1 MSGLF
6 RRFFA
11 PRWQHRDPAIRRQAL
26 ARLDPTQF
34 QDREQLEQLV
44 SDDNASVRQ
53 AALARLV
60 DPAQLLRLKE
70 QQNSPELNAR
80 LLVLLIGQP
89 ESPPLA
95 KRLSLIER
103 INDAPLLAQLALH
116 GDNQELRLAA
126 LERLQ
131 GEDALIHQAIENGIA
146 AVRHAAAKRVTSE
159 QGLLRL
165 SREARRDKQVLRL
178 ARERL
183 NRLREDAAQNEAQR
197 AKRERILEALEQ
209 HARHTWEPLYAG
221 RYRHL
226 QREWEGLNDLP
237 TADQERRFQEA
248 SLRCRKIISDHEA
261 RHQVIASANR
271 KRIEADEAR
280 RALIEALDEDLVGL
294 QRSERITAQDMASLN
309 AHKRLL
315 INRWQALSDQHAPDV
330 ALSTSYTQALARQD
344 EINQAWDRL
353 EQHAATLS
361 DALRRGDSETLGQ
374 TLKILEWPEDLPP
387 TPLLEQVQQYLANDE
402 TAATD
407 SQQIVRFE
415 QDLKELERLL
425 ESGAFKPASRL
436 YQSLRQ
442 HSEMLTT
449 EQQRKHQP
457 ALKRLGAQLAELR
470 DWRSFVAGPKRDQL
484 CQAIVE
490 LAGNSALSDSELD
503 RRHRQLIKEWKE
515 LGDAAIDRELS
526 TRFRAASDR
535 IHTRLSAW
543 RTAQQEERQRN
554 LEARIALCEQLE
566 ILLENPDENADPDAL
581 RLIRDRSREQWRL
594 FSPIPRG
601 HGESISHR
609 FGHIR
614 HALQTLIDQRAQ
626 EIGAAKQALVKE
638 ARYLQSES
646 EPASKR
652 AEQAK
657 RLQQRWRELGRAPKG
672 EEQALWREFRSLC
685 DSIFAARENERDD
698 RAQRAKDRL
707 DAMQALVERL
717 DAWQPKSS
725 DEVSLLNQAIAEAEA
740 LEPLPSGRRSEGMRK
755 RWAGILHSRQERLE
769 RLAIREEALRWQ
781 HLGPLLEA
789 HQQADTVALDGEVPK
804 DIEAP
809 FTLDEDIKRAHD
821 QRNQARHQL
830 IDSETVASLLA
841 RLRVHLT
848 LLANGRIEREDEPLR
863 LAIQVERLNAAR
875 EQTLTKPDELR
886 AILCDIVATGP
897 VSTTT
902 WTRESKELDRLLTQ
916 LADYSSP

>member
-26 ARLDPTQF
+26 VRLDPTQF
-34 QDREQLEQLV
+34 QDREQLERLAG
-44 SDDNASVRQ
+44 DEDASVRQ
-53 AALARLV
+53 AALARLM
-60 DPAQLLRLKE
+60 DPAQLLRLEE
-70 QQNSPELNAR
+70 QQDSPELRAR

-89 ESPPLA
+89 DSPPLA

-103 INDAPLLAQLALH
+103 IDDASLLTQLALH

-131 GEDALIHQAIENGIA
+131 DEDALIHQAIENGIA
-146 AVRHAAAKRVTSE
+146 AVRHAAAKRITSE

-165 SREARRDKQVLRL
+165 SREARRDKQVVRL

-183 NRLREDAAQNEAQR
+183 GRLRENAAQNEAQR
-197 AKRERILEALEQ
+197 AKRERILEAFEQ
-209 HARHTWEPLYAG
+209 HARHSWEPLYAG

-226 QREWEGLNDLP
+226 QREWENLVDLP
-237 TADQERRFQEA
+237 SADQERRYQEA

-261 RHQVIASANR
+261 QHQVIASANR
-271 KRIEADEAR
+271 ERIEADEAR
-280 RALIEALDEDLVGL
+280 RALVEALDEDRASL
-294 QRSERITAQDMASLN
+294 QRSEHITAQDMASMN

-315 INRWQALSDQHAPDV
+315 INRWQALSDQHAPD
-330 ALSTSYTQALARQD
+330 ATLSTGYTQALARQD

-353 EQHAATLS
+353 EQHTATLN
-361 DALRRGDSETLGQ
+361 DALQRRDSGTLRQ
-374 TLKILEWPEDLPP
+374 TLKMLAWPENLPP
-387 TPLLEQVQQYLANDE
+387 TPLLKQVQQYLANDK
-402 TAATD
+402 TAETD
-407 SQQIVRFE
+407 SQQGLRFE
-415 QDLKELERLL
+415 QDTKEFERLL
-425 ESGAFKPASRL
+425 ENGAFKPASRL

-442 HSEMLTT
+442 RSEMLTT

-457 ALKRLGAQLAELR
+457 VLKRLGAQLAELR

-484 CQAIVE
+484 CQAIIE
-490 LAGNSALSDSELD
+490 LADDSSLSDSELD

-526 TRFRAASDR
+526 ARFRAASDR
-535 IHTRLSAW
+535 IHTRLKAW
-543 RTAQQEERQRN
+543 HTAQEEERQRN

-601 HGESISHR
+601 HGENIGHR

-626 EIGAAKQALVKE
+626 EIGAAKQALVEE
-638 ARYLQSES
+638 ARHLQSET
-646 EPASKR
+646 EPATKR

-672 EEQALWREFRSLC
+672 EEQALWREFRSIC

-717 DAWQPKSS
+717 DAWQPTSS
-725 DEVSLLNQAIAEAEA
+725 GEKALLDQAIAEAEA

-755 RWAGILHSRQERLE
+755 RWAGILHSRRERIE
-769 RLAIREEALRWQ
+769 RLAISEEALRWQ
-781 HLGPLLEA
+781 HLSPLLEA
-789 HQQADTVALDGEVPK
+789 HRQADARVLDGDTPE

-809 FTLDEDIKRAHD
+809 FALDEDMKRAHG
-821 QRNQARHQL
+821 QRNKARHQPG
-830 IDSETVASLLA
+830 DSEAVASELA

-863 LAIQVERLNAAR
+863 LAIQVKRLNAAR
-875 EQTLTKPDELR
+875 EQALTKTDELH
-886 AILCDIVATGP
+886 AILCDILATGP
-897 VSTTT
+897 VSTTI
-902 WTRESKELDRLLTQ
+902 WSREVSELDRLLTQ
-916 LADYSSP
+916 LADYSSS

>member
-26 ARLDPTQF
+26 VRLDPTQF

-44 SDDNASVRQ
+44 GDEDASVRQ
-53 AALARLV
+53 AALARLT
-60 DPAQLLRLKE
+60 DPAQLLRLRE
-70 QQNSPELNAR
+70 QQDSPELSAR

-103 INDAPLLAQLALH
+103 IDDAPLLTQLALH

-131 GEDALIHQAIENGIA
+131 DEEALIHQALENGIA
-146 AVRHAAAKRVTSE
+146 AVRHVAAKRITSE
-159 QGLLRL
+159 QGLQRL
-165 SREARRDKQVLRL
+165 SRESRRDKQVVRL

-209 HARHTWEPLYAG
+209 HARHAWEPLYAG

-226 QREWEGLNDLP
+226 QREWENLHDLP
-237 TADQERRFQEA
+237 SADQERRYQEA
-248 SLRCRKIISDHEA
+248 SLRSRKIISDHEA
-261 RHQVIASANR
+261 QHQVIASANR

-280 RALIEALDEDLVGL
+280 QALIEALEEDLVSL

-315 INRWQALSDQHAPDV
+315 INRWQALSDQHAPDITLG
-330 ALSTSYTQALARQD
+330 ARYTQALARQD

-353 EQHAATLS
+353 EQHAETLS
-361 DALRRGDSETLGQ
+361 DALQRQDSETLRQ
-374 TLKILEWPEDLPP
+374 MLEALSWPEDLPP
-387 TPLLEQVQQYLANDE
+387 TPLLKQVQKYLVNDKTTE
-402 TAATD
+402 TD
-407 SQQIVRFE
+407 SQQIIRFE
-415 QDLKELERLL
+415 QDLEEFERLL

-436 YQSLRQ
+436 HQSLRQ
-442 HSEMLTT
+442 RSETLTA
-449 EQQRKHQP
+449 EQHRKHQP
-457 ALKRLGAQLAELR
+457 VLKRLGAQLAELR

-484 CQAIVE
+484 CHAINE
-490 LAGNSALSDSELD
+490 LADNSALSDSELD
-503 RRHRQLIKEWKE
+503 RRHRQLVKEWKD
-515 LGDAAIDRELS
+515 LGDAAMDRELS
-526 TRFRAASDR
+526 ASFRAASDR
-535 IHTRLSAW
+535 IRARLNAW
-543 RTAQQEERQRN
+543 HAAQEEERQRN

-601 HGESISHR
+601 HGESTGHR

-614 HALQTLIDQRAQ
+614 HALQALIDQRAH
-626 EIGAAKQALVKE
+626 EIGVAKQALVEE
-638 ARYLQSES
+638 ARHLQSGS

-652 AEQAK
+652 AEQVK

-672 EEQALWREFRSLC
+672 EEQALWREFRSIC
-685 DSIFAARENERDD
+685 DSIFTARENERDD
-698 RAQRAKDRL
+698 RAQRAQDRL
-707 DAMQALVERL
+707 NAMQALVERL

-725 DEVSLLNQAIAEAEA
+725 DEMSLLNQAIAEAEA

-755 RWAGILHSRQERLE
+755 RWTGILHSRQERLE
-769 RLAIREEALRWQ
+769 RLAISEEALRWQ
-781 HLGPLLEA
+781 HMGPLLET
-789 HQQADTVALDGEVPK
+789 HRQADVRVLEGHAPE

-809 FTLDEDIKRAHD
+809 FALDEDMKRAHE
-821 QRNQARHQL
+821 QRNKARHQP
-830 IDSETVASLLA
+830 IDSETVASELA

-863 LAIQVERLNAAR
+863 LAIQVKRLNAAR
-875 EQTLTKPDELR
+875 ERTLTKTDELH
-886 AILCDIVATGP
+886 AILCDILAAGP
-897 VSTTT
+897 VSKAI
-902 WTRESKELDRLLTQ
+902 WTREANELDRVLTQ
-916 LADYSSP
+916 LANHSIS

>member
-11 PRWQHRDPAIRRQAL
+11 PRWQHRDPAVRRQAL

-34 QDREQLEQLV
+34 QDREQLERLAG
-44 SDDNASVRQ
+44 DDDASVRQ

-60 DPAQLLRLKE
+60 DPAQLLRLEE
-70 QQNSPELNAR
+70 QQDSPELRAR

-131 GEDALIHQAIENGIA
+131 DEDALIHQAIENGIA
-146 AVRHAAAKRVTSE
+146 AVRHAAAKRITSE

-165 SREARRDKQVLRL
+165 SREARRDKQVVRL

-183 NRLREDAAQNEAQR
+183 SRMRENAAQNEAQR
-197 AKRERILEALEQ
+197 AKRERILEAFEQ
-209 HARHTWEPLYAG
+209 HARHSWEPLYAG

-226 QREWEGLNDLP
+226 QREWEGLIDLP
-237 TADQERRFQEA
+237 NADQERRYQEA
-248 SLRCRKIISDHEA
+248 SLRCRKIMSDHEA
-261 RHQVIASANR
+261 QHQVLASANR
-271 KRIEADEAR
+271 KRVEADEAR
-280 RALIEALDEDLVGL
+280 QALIEALDEDLASL
-294 QRSERITAQDMASLN
+294 QRSEHITAQDMASMN
-309 AHKRLL
+309 AHRRLL
-315 INRWQALSDQHAPDV
+315 INRWQALSDQHAPETT
-330 ALSTSYTQALARQD
+330 LSIGYTQALARQD
-344 EINQAWDRL
+344 EINQGWDRL
-353 EQHAATLS
+353 EQHATTLN
-361 DALRRGDSETLGQ
+361 DALQRRDTEVLRQ
-374 TLKILEWPEDLPP
+374 TLKTLAWPEDLPP
-387 TPLLEQVQQYLANDE
+387 SPLLKQVQQHLADDKAVE
-402 TAATD
+402 TD
-407 SQQIVRFE
+407 SQQSIRFE

-425 ESGAFKPASRL
+425 ENGAFKPANRL

-442 HSEMLTT
+442 RSETLAT
-449 EQQRKHQP
+449 EQQRKHQA
-457 ALKRLGAQLAELR
+457 ALKRLGARLAELR

-490 LAGNSALSDSELD
+490 LADNSSLSDSELD
-503 RRHRQLIKEWKE
+503 RRHRQLVKEWKD

-526 TRFRAASDR
+526 ARFRAASDR

-543 RTAQQEERQRN
+543 HTAQEQKRQRN

-601 HGESISHR
+601 HGESIAHR

-614 HALQTLIDQRAQ
+614 HALQALIDQRAQ
-626 EIGAAKQALVKE
+626 EIGAAKQALVEE
-638 ARYLQSES
+638 ARHLQSEP
-646 EPASKR
+646 EPASRR

-672 EEQALWREFRSLC
+672 EEQALWREFRGIC
-685 DSIFAARENERDD
+685 DNIFAARENERDD

-717 DAWQPKSS
+717 DAWQPTSS
-725 DEVSLLNQAIAEAEA
+725 DEKALLDQAVAEAEA

-755 RWAGILHSRQERLE
+755 RWAGILHSRRERIE
-769 RLAIREEALRWQ
+769 RLATSEEALRWQ
-781 HLGPLLEA
+781 HLGPLLET
-789 HQQADTVALDGEVPK
+789 HRHADARALDGHAPEDV
-804 DIEAP
+804 EAP
-809 FTLDEDIKRAHD
+809 LALEDDMKRAHI
-821 QRNQARHQL
+821 QRNKARHQPA
-830 IDSETVASLLA
+830 DSAAIASELA
-841 RLRVHLT
+841 SLRVHLT
-848 LLANGRIEREDEPLR
+848 LLTNGRIEREDEPLR
-863 LAIQVERLNAAR
+863 LAIQVKRLNAAR
-875 EQTLTKPDELR
+875 NRTPARAEELH
-886 AILCDIVATGP
+886 AILCDILATGP
-897 VSTTT
+897 VSTAV
-902 WTRESKELDRLLTQ
+902 WTREVNELDRLLTQ
-916 LADYSSP
+916 LADYSSS